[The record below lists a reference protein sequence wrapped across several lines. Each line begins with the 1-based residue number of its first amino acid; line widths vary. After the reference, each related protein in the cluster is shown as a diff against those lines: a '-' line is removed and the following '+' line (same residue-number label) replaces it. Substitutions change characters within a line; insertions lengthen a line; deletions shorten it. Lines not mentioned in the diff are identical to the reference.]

1 MICTYVGKVLDT
13 GLYCHMGNCILEG
26 GATENMMNA
35 APADIE
41 ACSLESEWSS
51 HSCMQPRQ

>member
-1 MICTYVGKVLDT
+1 MGKVLDT

-35 APADIE
+35 VPAGY
-41 ACSLESEWSS
+41 
-51 HSCMQPRQ
+51 